1 VGLIRS
7 EAASDLRTLSA
18 TGATSITRRT
28 LTAATGGVLVLLGVM
43 LGAAGA
49 YLALLAGYHDD
60 LGTLRRVPLLHLT
73 VTVVGLPLTGRR
85 RRLAPGR
92 TRAIRPRPATAGV
105 TAARGVLPSATAT
118 HGRTSAG
125 IASRLVGPRLFTV
138 RQSGS
143 CRSPEEEACLR
154 GVGSLGFSAS
164 ENTFLWVGLF
174 GVPEGVLVAEAG
186 QEGAPAGGQAGRR

>member
-73 VTVVGLPLTGRR
+73 VTVVGLPLTAAVVGWLLAGRE
-85 RRLAPGR
+85 
-92 TRAIRPRPATAGV
+92 
-105 TAARGVLPSATAT
+105 PSALA
-118 HGRTSAG
+118 
-125 IASRLVGPRLFTV
+125 
-138 RQSGS
+138 RQ
-143 CRSPEEEACLR
+143 PLE
-154 GVGSLGFSAS
+154 
-164 ENTFLWVGLF
+164 
-174 GVPEGVLVAEAG
+174 
-186 QEGAPAGGQAGRR
+186 